1 MTDSMRASISLTERR
16 RHVQIAYNEEHG
28 IEPKTVTKNVADIL
42 NRLRSESPREVTQ
55 KQHGISSLEEFLPD
69 DLSLEIARVEEAMLK
84 AASDLRFEEAAVLRD
99 ALQTLQRQMVAPAK
113 GLPDE
118 AEPVDSPYV

>member
-1 MTDSMRASISLTERR
+1 
-16 RHVQIAYNEEHG
+16 
-28 IEPKTVTKNVADIL
+28 VTKNVADIL
-42 NRLRSESPREVTQ
+42 NRLRSESPREVTA

-99 ALQTLQRQMVAPAK
+99 ALQTLQRQMIAPVASLA
-113 GLPDE
+113 DE
-118 AEPVDSPYV
+118 VEPVDSPYV